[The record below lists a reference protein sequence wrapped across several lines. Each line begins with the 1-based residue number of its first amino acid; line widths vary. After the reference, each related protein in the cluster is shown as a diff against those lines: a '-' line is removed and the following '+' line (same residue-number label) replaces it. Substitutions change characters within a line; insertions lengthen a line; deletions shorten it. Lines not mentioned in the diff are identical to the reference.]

1 MRLLIVDDE
10 PSILEL
16 LGVALKALGTYKVKT
31 ATSAKQALQMIEGKP
46 REFDAFLLDIQMPE
60 MTGIDLCAEIR
71 RNELYKNAPILM
83 LTAMSQMS
91 YVEKAFEAGAT
102 DYVTKPFNFEDLKQ
116 RLNTARKLKY
126 SKASVGEAEDNPS
139 MMRSVLY
146 HESQDYASELDFSK
160 VERFIGKAEFENYVR
175 QMSLSK
181 ASQTCAFAL
190 RVGNGAE
197 INVQT
202 SSMDFFKTM
211 MKVAQELV
219 YGTQSAGS
227 LLTYVGSG
235 VFVCAEHGNRLTDTE
250 KLERAIATAL
260 SPATFTGPCP
270 EIAIGEHA
278 EMETFDPGS
287 GPKLIEDAIERAMQ
301 RDVFTVGPSTQSNV
315 THISSAPVA
324 RPQSGYVQR
333 PQRPAQSSQSSGSSP
348 SKARPD
354 RQAYEKML
362 LDSLRNG

>member
-31 ATSAKQALQMIEGKP
+31 ATSAKQALQMI
-46 REFDAFLLDIQMPE
+46 DAFLLDIQMPE
-60 MTGIDLCAEIR
+60 MNGIDLCAEIR

-260 SPATFTGPCP
+260 STATFTGPCP
-270 EIAIGEHA
+270 EIAVGEHA

>member
-60 MTGIDLCAEIR
+60 MNGIDLCAEIR
-71 RNELYKNAPILM
+71 SNELYKNAPILM

-126 SKASVGEAEDNPS
+126 SKASGEGDDNPS
-139 MMRSVLY
+139 MVRSVLY
-146 HESQDYASELDFSK
+146 HENTDFEHELDFSK

-181 ASQTCAFAL
+181 APQTCAFAL
-190 RVGNGAE
+190 RVANGAE
-197 INVQT
+197 INAQT
-202 SSMDFFKTM
+202 SSMDFYKTLQR
-211 MKVAQELV
+211 VAQELV
-219 YGTQSAGS
+219 TGTHSAGS
-227 LLTYVGSG
+227 LLSYMGSG
-235 VFVCAEHGNRLTDTE
+235 VFICAEHGNRLTDTD
-250 KLERAIATAL
+250 KLERTITAAL
-260 SPATFTGPCP
+260 AKASFNGPAP
-270 EIAIGEHA
+270 
-278 EMETFDPGS
+278 
-287 GPKLIEDAIERAMQ
+287 R
-301 RDVFTVGPSTQSNV
+301 
-315 THISSAPVA
+315 
-324 RPQSGYVQR
+324 
-333 PQRPAQSSQSSGSSP
+333 SP
-348 SKARPD
+348 SANMPRWKALIPVRAP
-354 RQAYEKML
+354 
-362 LDSLRNG
+362 S